1 MKRLL
6 LFLCLISVLLRRGIC
21 DQLRRSISNQPDFVS
36 RFGASRV
43 RRGDDDH
50 ENDHDDEHDDHD
62 DDHDDHDDDHDHGDE
77 EGDTESWTR
86 AKAFGYAS
94 LANAVISL
102 LSLAGIA
109 IVICNQKCITD
120 KKSQI
125 LIFDFFIALGI
136 STMLGDTFFH
146 ILPKVMGLHGH
157 EEGSDEH
164 GDHAGHSD
172 EEDSHAEE
180 EAKYKL
186 ALGRM
191 ALTVGMMYLF
201 WILESLT
208 SISNFGGHGHSHG
221 PAPSA
226 LANNVLDVDDENL
239 KRGEVEVP
247 TQDTASIVGVAIG
260 DVMHN
265 FVDGIAI
272 GVSWRF
278 GWQLGMATTIAI
290 FLHELPHELGD
301 FAIYQ
306 NFGLSIWK
314 ALLLNLF
321 SACCSFGG
329 LFLGLSLAEKTEAG
343 NWLLSATIGLF
354 IYISLVNILP
364 QLKLTSKTP
373 NRWARFAVQNAGLLI
388 GFIAMALLGAYE
400 EAISDSLAS

>member
-6 LFLCLISVLLRRGIC
+6 LFFCLISVLLQRGIG
-21 DQLRRSISNQPDFVS
+21 DQIGRSVSSQKYFVS
-36 RFGASRV
+36 RLGASRV
-43 RRGDDDH
+43 KRAGD
-50 ENDHDDEHDDHD
+50 EDHDDHDDDDEDHDDHD
-62 DDHDDHDDDHDHGDE
+62 DDHEDDDHDHGDE
-77 EGDTESWTR
+77 EGDLETWTR

-94 LANAVISL
+94 LANAIISL

-109 IVICNQKCITD
+109 IVICNQKCIKD
-120 KKSQI
+120 KKSQE

-146 ILPKVMGLHGH
+146 ILPKVMGIHGH
-157 EEGSDEH
+157 EEGSDEN

-172 EEDSHAEE
+172 ESHAEE
-180 EAKYKL
+180 DAKYKL

-226 LANNVLDVDDENL
+226 PANNVLDVHDEAL
-239 KRGEVEVP
+239 KPGEVEVR
-247 TQDTASIVGVAIG
+247 TRDTAGIVGVAVG

-278 GWQLGMATTIAI
+278 SWQLGMATTIAI
-290 FLHELPHELGD
+290 FLHELPHE
-301 FAIYQ
+301 Y
-306 NFGLSIWK
+306 SV
-314 ALLLNLF
+314 
-321 SACCSFGG
+321 SS
-329 LFLGLSLAEKTEAG
+329 
-343 NWLLSATIGLF
+343 
-354 IYISLVNILP
+354 
-364 QLKLTSKTP
+364 
-373 NRWARFAVQNAGLLI
+373 
-388 GFIAMALLGAYE
+388 
-400 EAISDSLAS
+400 

>member
-6 LFLCLISVLLRRGIC
+6 LFFCLISVLLQRGIG
-21 DQLRRSISNQPDFVS
+21 DQIGRSISSQKYFVS
-36 RFGASRV
+36 RLGASRV
-43 RRGDDDH
+43 KRAGD
-50 ENDHDDEHDDHD
+50 EDHDDHDDDDEDHDDHD
-62 DDHDDHDDDHDHGDE
+62 DDHEDDDHDHGDE
-77 EGDTESWTR
+77 EGDLETWTR

-94 LANAVISL
+94 LANAIISL

-109 IVICNQKCITD
+109 IVICNQKCIKD
-120 KKSQI
+120 KKSQE

-146 ILPKVMGLHGH
+146 ILPKVMGIHGH
-157 EEGSDEH
+157 EEGSDEN

-172 EEDSHAEE
+172 ESHAEE
-180 EAKYKL
+180 DAKYKL

-226 LANNVLDVDDENL
+226 PANNVLDVHDEAL
-239 KRGEVEVP
+239 KPGEVEVR
-247 TQDTASIVGVAIG
+247 TRDTAGIVGVAVG

-278 GWQLGMATTIAI
+278 SWQLGMATTIAI

-306 NFGLSIWK
+306 NLGLSIWK

-364 QLKLTSKTP
+364 QLKLTNTTP

-400 EAISDSLAS
+400 ESISDSLAS